1 MSTRKKIPTHALVV
15 VRTRPDGSTT
25 RHEVARAEAPDRE
38 ALAAAVA
45 ADPLLHEVRRGEIV
59 EVTVDEAVARPVEM
73 LAMLRAVGPK
83 TAEDPSEW
91 GEDVAEP
98 WVETDDSGFEDAYGF
113 DVVPRWVSVNGQ
125 RATGVLDETS
135 TRRRLHLVLL
145 GVDGWTVV
153 PLSSVMESWYSDDGG
168 SRVSGAGSRAL
179 VLLTPSLALQVAEG
193 DYTDPTGILSWP
205 SKRRARAELVVRWIQ
220 GIEAET
226 AAALSLE
233 PLDTTPSRP
242 RRPRSGKSCWSRPVS
257 GSRWRAISGSSTTC
271 APRWTSRTAATE
283 RCERRWLL
291 PRGGAGERWRLAW
304 MPWPTASAL
313 WSTCSTAAGRRSRLA
328 LLPAPRAT
336 TRRSGTTAST
346 WTRCAPV
353 GCSDRPGPPGV
364 SFGRDAPRYNASWHV
379 GGTL

>member
-233 PLDTTPSRP
+233 PLDTTPLSTAKAEEWEELLVSAGVGFSLEGDQRLIDDVRAALDEPDSGYRTVREALAAPTGRRGRALAACLDAVADGERPLVDLLYGSWAQVPSR
-242 RRPRSGKSCWSRPVS
+242 
-257 GSRWRAISGSSTTC
+257 A
-271 APRWTSRTAATE
+271 AARTA
-283 RCERRWLL
+283 
-291 PRGGAGERWRLAW
+291 
-304 MPWPTASAL
+304 SYD
-313 WSTCSTAAGRRSRLA
+313 
-328 LLPAPRAT
+328 T
-336 TRRSGTTAST
+336 T
-346 WTRCAPV
+346 
-353 GCSDRPGPPGV
+353 
-364 SFGRDAPRYNASWHV
+364 
-379 GGTL
+379 